1 MILYLENRV
10 NLWGELSILVGLS
23 LLIKKSAYIS
33 FMDVTLKTLLKN
45 LSLKDVSGKT
55 DINIQAISTDSRRTT
70 PCTLFFALSGLQTD
84 GNLHIDEAIDRGA
97 VAIISEKDSKTH
109 RQVTCIQVDNIRSVL
124 AEVARRFHHNPERD
138 IELIGVTGT
147 NGKTTVSFLLKH
159 LLEDSGNSVGMI
171 GTVQYYLGQRT
182 LPAYRTTPESADIY
196 GMLSQMRDAKCREAV
211 MEVSTH
217 GIDQERVSGLKFKI
231 AVFLN
236 LTRDH
241 IDYHHSMEEYFQVKC
256 KLFNGDTGCLPSAA
270 VVNSDDPYGRRLIE
284 QIGNN
289 LRVLSFGV
297 SDDADIYATDVKLND
312 QGSQFILHWPGGSE
326 AVSTGLLGHYNLSN
340 VLAAF
345 TVLYAMGR
353 DPSTHAARLLDFPGV
368 PGRME
373 RIENDEQINLL
384 VDYAHTDDALKNALS
399 MLRTITKGR
408 LLVVFGCGGNRDRE
422 KRPMMTRAVM
432 EQADFAWAT
441 ADNPRNESQDI
452 IFADMKSELKNF
464 DRIRFIE
471 DRRRAIDLAIESAK
485 PDDCVLI
492 AGKGHETFQVIK
504 DSVVPFDDRQVAREL
519 LGIKRI
525 KKK

>member
-1 MILYLENRV
+1 LILYLENRI
-10 NLWGELSILVGLS
+10 NLWGELSIFVGLS
-23 LLIKKSAYIS
+23 LFFKKSAYIS
-33 FMDVTLKTLLKN
+33 FMNVTLKTLLKN
-45 LSLKDVSGKT
+45 LVLEDISGKT

-70 PCTLFFALSGLQTD
+70 PGTLFFALSGLQTD
-84 GNLHIDEAIDRGA
+84 GNIHIDEAIDRGA
-97 VAIISEKDSKTH
+97 VAIISEKESKTH
-109 RQVTCIQVDNIRSVL
+109 RQVTYIQAENIRSVL

-159 LLEDSGNSVGMI
+159 LLEDSGNRVGMI

-182 LPAYRTTPESADIY
+182 LPAYRTTPGSADIY

-217 GIDQERVSGLKFKI
+217 GIDQGRVSGLKFKI

-256 KLFNGDTGCLPSAA
+256 KLFNGDTGCLPSVA

-297 SDDADIYATDVKLND
+297 SNDADIYATDAKYND

-353 DPSTHAARLLDFPGV
+353 DPSTDAVCLLDFPGV

-384 VDYAHTDDALKNALS
+384 VDYAHTDDALKNALT

-452 IFADMKSELKNF
+452 IFADMKSELKDF

-471 DRRRAIDLAIESAK
+471 DRRHAIDLAIESAK

-504 DSVVPFDDRQVAREL
+504 DSVLPFDDRQVAREL
-519 LGIKRI
+519 LEIKRI